1 MISRICA
8 EHTDL
13 TLDDVRKIE
22 EVAATIHVVADLM
35 GVDVFI
41 DCPTRDPEV
50 AIVVAQAQPSNGKT
64 LYHGSVVGE
73 FAYRN
78 NEPAALRTL
87 DIGMPTM
94 DMMAMTQENRNVR
107 QNVSAIKNSH
117 GKIIGCL
124 IAETDITDDIKAK
137 RNLSL
142 LSQATEQLTEAL
154 VHTSQTDQEIPYHVT
169 DGIIIFDQ
177 DGIAT
182 FANPVAKKIFRK
194 LGYMNNIEG
203 LHFSNVTLERI
214 DFTDILANNQVNS
227 SEVKLAG
234 LVLNVKFLV
243 AKRGLEKQ
251 ANVVMLIRDDTDVKA
266 KEKELILK
274 SVAIKEIHHRVK
286 NNLQTIASLLR
297 LQSRRID
304 NDSAQKA
311 FSESINRVLSIA
323 ATHEILAEKG
333 IDDVDLSMMLKRI
346 IRNVAM
352 NGGETNTNIKV
363 DIQGDAIRTNSDVA
377 STIAL
382 VVNELVQ
389 NCFNHAFAGREAGN
403 IRVEIRRGN
412 RYSNISIVDDGVGF
426 DTTTEPGR
434 SSLGNRIVQQLV
446 TDKLGG
452 HLSVDSSPNGTNV
465 FFDFFCDSNFTD

>member
-13 TLDDVRKIE
+13 TADDVRKIE
-22 EVAATIHVVADLM
+22 EVAATIHIVADLM

-50 AIVVAQAQPSNGKT
+50 AVVVAQAQPSNGKT

-73 FAYRN
+73 LAYRN

-107 QNVSAIKNSH
+107 QNVSAIKNGH
-117 GKIIGCL
+117 DKIIGCL
-124 IAETDITDDIKAK
+124 IAETDITDDLKAK

-142 LSQATEQLTEAL
+142 LSQTTEQLTEAL
-154 VHTSQTDQEIPYHVT
+154 VHTSQNDQGIPYHVT

-177 DGIAT
+177 EGIAT
-182 FANPVAKKIFRK
+182 FANPVAMKIFRK
-194 LGYMNNIEG
+194 LGYMNNLEG
-203 LHFSNVTLERI
+203 LHFSNVTLERT
-214 DFTDILANNQVNS
+214 DFADILANNQVNS

-243 AKRGLEKQ
+243 AKRGLDNQ

-311 FSESINRVLSIA
+311 FNESINRVLSIA

-333 IDDVDLSMMLKRI
+333 IDDVDLTMMLRRI

-352 NGGETNTNIKV
+352 NGGEANTNIKV
-363 DIQGDAIRTNSDVA
+363 DIQGDSIRTNSDIA

-382 VVNELVQ
+382 VVNELIQ
-389 NCFNHAFAGREAGN
+389 NCFNHAFIGRDQGN
-403 IRVEIRRGN
+403 VRVEIRRGN
-412 RYSNISIVDDGVGF
+412 RYSNISIADDGVGF
-426 DTTTEPGR
+426 DTNTAPGR
-434 SSLGNRIVQQLV
+434 SSLGNKIVQQLV

-452 HLSVDSSPNGTNV
+452 HLTVESGKKGTNV
-465 FFDFFCDSNFTD
+465 FFDFFCESNFTD

>member
-1 MISRICA
+1 MIDKICA

-13 TLDDVRKIE
+13 TSEDVRKIQ
-22 EVAATIHVVADLM
+22 EVAETIHLVADLM

-41 DCPTRDPEV
+41 DCPTRDPDV
-50 AIVVAQAQPSNGKT
+50 AVVVAQAQPSNGKT
-64 LYHGSVVGE
+64 LYQGSVVGE
-73 FAYRN
+73 FAIRT

-87 DIGMPTM
+87 DIGMPTI
-94 DMMAMTQENRNVR
+94 DLMAMTQEHRNVR

-124 IAETDITDDIKAK
+124 IAETDITDDLKAK
-137 RNLSL
+137 RSLTL
-142 LSQATEQLTEAL
+142 LSKTTEQLTEAL
-154 VHTSQTDQEIPYHVT
+154 VHTSQSEQGIPYHVT

-177 DGIAT
+177 EGIAT
-182 FANPVAKKIFRK
+182 FANPVARKIFQK
-194 LGYMNNIEG
+194 LGYMNNLEG
-203 LHFSNVTLERI
+203 LHFSNVTLERT
-214 DFTDILANNQVNS
+214 DFADILANNQVNS

-243 AKRGLEKQ
+243 AKRGLDNQ

-333 IDDVDLSMMLKRI
+333 IDDVDLSMMLRRI

-352 NGGETNTNIKV
+352 NGGEANTNIRV
-363 DIQGDAIRTNSDVA
+363 DIQGDSIRTNSDIA

-382 VVNELVQ
+382 VVNELIQ
-389 NCFNHAFAGREAGN
+389 NCYNHAFVGRDEGN

-426 DTTTEPGR
+426 DTNTEPAR
-434 SSLGNRIVQQLV
+434 TSLGNKIVQQLV
-446 TDKLGG
+446 SDKLGG
-452 HLSVDSSPNGTNV
+452 HLTVESGEKGTNV
-465 FFDFFCDSNFTD
+465 FFDFFCESNFTD